1 MEDSRSQLITKTI
14 TKEEINCLPLVK
26 FEGPVHVI
34 DQEADIEAAVAE
46 LKKHPVLGFDT
57 ETKPAFKKGI
67 SYPPAL
73 IQFSTLDEAWLFRLK
88 GDEAIHPG
96 LLDIFTNKDLLKVG
110 VALHD
115 DIKHLQEVTD
125 FDAQGF
131 IDVASLAHDAGI
143 KKRGLRNMTG
153 IFLEFRLSKSA
164 QLSNWAQETLT
175 QAQINYASTD
185 AWVSLL
191 LYNKFCELGLD
202 QPESAEQS
210 A

>member
-1 MEDSRSQLITKTI
+1 MEDTRSQLITKSI
-14 TKEEINCLPLVK
+14 TKEEINSLPLVR
-26 FEGPVHVI
+26 FEGPVHVVSP
-34 DQEADIEAAVAE
+34 DADIPAVVAE

-57 ETKPAFKKGI
+57 ETRPSFKKGV

-73 IQFSTLDEAWLFRLK
+73 VQFSSEDEAWILRLDGDAPLHPALIELFE
-88 GDEAIHPG
+88 DPSI
-96 LLDIFTNKDLLKVG
+96 LKVG

-125 FDAQGF
+125 YNAQGF
-131 IDVASLAHDAGI
+131 IDVASLAHDHGI

-164 QLSNWAQETLT
+164 QLSNWAQDDLT
-175 QAQINYASTD
+175 QAQISYAATD

-191 LYNKFCELGLD
+191 LYNKFCELGLN
-202 QPESAEQS
+202 EGAVS
-210 A
+210 